1 MTLPSSFRIAIAST
15 QDILPIRMKVLRE
28 GTPSQDPRYT
38 EDDWEIT
45 KHLALYKDDEIVG
58 TSSWLTKPFPMPHA
72 HSNNFD
78 TQLRGIAIDQSLQS
92 TGLGAELLHYG
103 VQLAQQNGA
112 GIVWARARDS
122 ALQFYEKNGFTTVGD
137 AFTDEATGMSHHLVY
152 FQCSWLSDT

>member
-1 MTLPSSFRIAIAST
+1 MTLPPHFRIATVST

-45 KHLALYKDDEIVG
+45 THLALYQHDEIVG
-58 TSSWLTKPFPMPHA
+58 TSSWLTNIFPLPHA

-78 TQLRGIAIDQSLQS
+78 TRLRGMAIDQSLQS
-92 TGLGAELLHYG
+92 TGLGAELLLYG
-103 VQLAQQNGA
+103 IHIAQRNGA

-122 ALQFYEKNGFTTVGD
+122 ALRFYERNGFTTVGD

-152 FQCSWLSDT
+152 FSCL

>member
-1 MTLPSSFRIAIAST
+1 MTLPPHFRIATVST
-15 QDILPIRMKVLRE
+15 QDILPLRMKVLRE

-45 KHLALYKDDEIVG
+45 THLALYQHDEIVG
-58 TSSWLTKPFPMPHA
+58 TSSWLTNIFPLPHA

-78 TQLRGIAIDQSLQS
+78 TQLRGMAIDQSLQS
-92 TGLGAELLHYG
+92 TGLGAELLLYG
-103 VQLAQQNGA
+103 IHIAQRNGA

-122 ALQFYEKNGFTTVGD
+122 ALRFYERNGFTTLGD

-152 FQCSWLSDT
+152 FSCL

>member
-1 MTLPSSFRIAIAST
+1 MTLPPHFRIATVST
-15 QDILPIRMKVLRE
+15 QDILPLRMKVLRE

-45 KHLALYKDDEIVG
+45 THLALYQHDEIVG
-58 TSSWLTKPFPMPHA
+58 TSSWLTNIFPLPHA

-78 TQLRGIAIDQSLQS
+78 TQLRGMAIDQSLQS
-92 TGLGAELLHYG
+92 TGLGAELLLYG
-103 VQLAQQNGA
+103 IHIAQRNGA

-122 ALQFYEKNGFTTVGD
+122 ALRFYERNGFTTVGD

-152 FQCSWLSDT
+152 FSCL

>member
-15 QDILPIRMKVLRE
+15 QDILPIRVKVLRE

-58 TSSWLTKPFPMPHA
+58 TSSWLTKPFPRPHA

-78 TQLRGIAIDQSLQS
+78 TQLRGMAIDQSLQS

-122 ALQFYEKNGFTTVGD
+122 AMQFYEKNGFTTVGD

>member
-1 MTLPSSFRIAIAST
+1 
-15 QDILPIRMKVLRE
+15 MKVLRE

-78 TQLRGIAIDQSLQS
+78 AQLRGMAIDQSLQS

-103 VQLAQQNGA
+103 VHMAQRNGA
-112 GIVWARARDS
+112 GIVWARARDT
-122 ALQFYEKNGFTTVGD
+122 ALKFYEKNGFNTVGD
-137 AFTDEATGMSHHLVY
+137 AFLDEATGMSHHLVY
-152 FQCSWLSDT
+152 FQCS